1 MGLTGNVPSLFPFL
15 NPYMVEPSA
24 NQGATLKRVSE
35 GFSHYGSEA
44 NNPAWPVHIP
54 LCRICFHGTSGLS
67 SILCTGKPA
76 QFSLTAYVYAVLGVP
91 LTQIGALV
99 SDLMNSYRWTCNS
112 DCDYGSKLRTVNAT
126 DYAAPQAFVRLQVAD
141 PVGDRTRKDYEAG
154 RRTHGASSLCLSH
167 HCLDRCPS
175 K

>member
-1 MGLTGNVPSLFPFL
+1 MHETTDIGPKIAHIRRSLVQVKYLWGASPPPAITCIRDLSSCMGLTGNVPSLFPFL

-76 QFSLTAYVYAVLGVP
+76 QFSPHSIRLCCLGCTP
-91 LTQIGALV
+91 H
-99 SDLMNSYRWTCNS
+99 
-112 DCDYGSKLRTVNAT
+112 
-126 DYAAPQAFVRLQVAD
+126 P
-141 PVGDRTRKDYEAG
+141 DRC
-154 RRTHGASSLCLSH
+154 SSL
-167 HCLDRCPS
+167 
-175 K
+175 